1 MREQTV
7 TDNVA
12 IGFKNLMIRNQ
23 NVIRFYIIGIEL
35 NHVLFN
41 NVKLFSNDGHGTK
54 TKFYVE

>member
-23 NVIRFYIIGIEL
+23 NVIRFYIIVIEL
-35 NHVLFN
+35 NHAL
-41 NVKLFSNDGHGTK
+41 
-54 TKFYVE
+54 